1 MDFDGADH
9 RLAAIG
15 RQLKKNLND
24 WEAWAAKADI
34 LCSLE
39 MYNVAVECSE
49 ISLMLNPD
57 NALTWYTKGIA
68 LSKLGRTAKADAAF
82 TKAKELGY

>member
-1 MDFDGADH
+1 MYSDSADDK
-9 RLAAIG
+9 LAAIG

-34 LCSLE
+34 LCSMG

-49 ISLMLNPD
+49 ISLMLNPN

-68 LSKLGRTAKADAAF
+68 LSKLGKTTEAEAAF

>member
-1 MDFDGADH
+1 MDFDSEDH

-34 LCSLE
+34 FCSLG
-39 MYNVAVECSE
+39 MYNAAVEYSE

-68 LSKLGRTAKADAAF
+68 LSRLGRTTEADEAFAKA
-82 TKAKELGY
+82 KKLGY